1 MNRWLLVA
9 LLVLPG
15 LAQTREGVLEKTG
28 VTLAIQGEVD
38 NLALRPYRV
47 TEDEYFATLVVLR
60 PDGSVRWESSQVADA
75 GDPMAVGA
83 WNYGVSLPELG
94 GDIDRDKVV
103 ELIIP
108 APVSDV
114 RPVEFKVLRWL
125 EGGFRPAYTRALL
138 LGKDGHLRWTTP
150 KEGNQTWVSHFAG
163 WKGEKIVVD
172 LTSTQGKTGKALVT
186 PEKGGF
192 AISSWLSP
200 LR

>member
-1 MNRWLLVA
+1 MRTWLLLA
-9 LLVLPG
+9 LLALPVV
-15 LAQTREGVLEKTG
+15 AETREGVLEKTG
-28 VTLAIQGEVD
+28 VTFALEGEVD

-47 TEDEYFATLVVLR
+47 TEDEFFATLVVLR
-60 PDGSVRWESSQVADA
+60 PDGSVRWESSQVAEA
-75 GDPMAVGA
+75 SEPMAVGS

-94 GDIDRDKVV
+94 GDIDGDKVV

-150 KEGNQTWVSHFAG
+150 KEGNQTWVSRFVG
-163 WKGEKIVVD
+163 WKGEQIVVE
-172 LTSTQGKTGKALVT
+172 LTSTRGKTGQALVT

-192 AISSWLSP
+192 AVSTWLKP